1 MSVKENKK
9 MHMEELDGVAGGTIL
24 ETILDSNEL
33 YKRGL
38 LNEVYEGCAAVRDK
52 LHGMGYGGF
61 VDNGGLVKA
70 NIYTDKNGNT
80 ITREQFWANFDK
92 ENGTKVIR

>member
-1 MSVKENKK
+1 MIN
-9 MHMEELDGVAGGTIL
+9 D
-24 ETILDSNEL
+24 
-33 YKRGL
+33 
-38 LNEVYEGCAAVRDK
+38 
-52 LHGMGYGGF
+52 
-61 VDNGGLVKA
+61 